1 MTFEENKG
9 IFVYMSDTLIHNIS
23 RYWRLAYVGLAL
35 VLAGLF
41 EVFVW
46 GKKPGLGFL
55 FYIILALVGFISIS
69 VINKQ
74 FRRPQA
80 LFLLIPILVLCLDIF
95 VYNNLIT
102 TVFSRPL
109 VLIFMILFAV
119 LSTYDNTQKHQFS
132 LLKIPFFGNA
142 FLMFSKI
149 GHVVRDLF
157 IWRESKTQ
165 IYRKIVLGIIIALPL
180 LGFFMLFFLS
190 ADEVF
195 AESLRNLF
203 AFSFAEEIFA
213 RIIRISFLFVF
224 LAGLFYVT
232 VGREHV
238 LGEKNISV
246 KKLDS
251 VIVGVILILINALFA
266 LFVFFQIKYLFGGA
280 EFVSKSTLTF
290 AEYARTGFFELVWV
304 LILAS
309 LVVLVVY
316 RSLVYHRQH
325 WIIKLLLFVLVAQV
339 FVVAMSALKRMNL
352 YQSEYGFT
360 ISRLYVEWFIY
371 FICFLLIVM
380 VVGLV
385 ARLQFRNLFYTFL
398 IIGIIAIT
406 AVCSLNVDLMIAKKN
421 LSLAINNGKELDA
434 AYLYRLSIDI
444 APILPEL
451 SKVADSIKVKFAHVG
466 GEGDYSLQEKIKL
479 RAESVKNI
487 DSFLEFNWG
496 RFQAREIL
504 KNL

>member
-1 MTFEENKG
+1 
-9 IFVYMSDTLIHNIS
+9 MSDFLLHNIS
-23 RYWRLAYVGLAL
+23 RYWRLAYVVLAV

-74 FRRPQA
+74 FRRPKA
-80 LFLLIPILVLCLDIF
+80 LFLLIPILVLCLDVF

-102 TVFSRPL
+102 IVLSRPL
-109 VLIFMILFAV
+109 VLILMILFAV
-119 LSTYDNTQKHQFS
+119 LSTYDNAQKHKFS
-132 LLKIPFFGNA
+132 FLKIPFFGNA

-213 RIIRISFLFVF
+213 RIIRISFLSVF
-224 LAGLFYVT
+224 LASLFYVT

-280 EFVSKSTLTF
+280 EFVSKSSTLSF

-309 LVVLVVY
+309 LIVLVVY

-406 AVCSLNVDLMIAKKN
+406 TVCSLNVDLMIANKN
-421 LSLAINNGKELDA
+421 ISLAINQGKELDVI
-434 AYLYRLSIDI
+434 YLYYLSLDMS
-444 APILPEL
+444 PSLKLL
-451 SKVADSIKVKFAHVG
+451 SDSV
-466 GEGDYSLQEKIKL
+466 SKIKL
-479 RAESVKNI
+479 RGNLPDYPDYQRIDIPKLVERSKESVKDV

>member
-1 MTFEENKG
+1 
-9 IFVYMSDTLIHNIS
+9 MSEFLLHNIS
-23 RYWRLAYVGLAL
+23 RYWRLAYVGLA
-35 VLAGLF
+35 VALAGLF

-74 FRRPQA
+74 FRRPKA
-80 LFLLIPILVLCLDIF
+80 LLLLIPILVLCLDIF
-95 VYNNLIT
+95 IYNNLIT
-102 TVFSRPL
+102 YALSRPL
-109 VLIFMILFAV
+109 VFIFMILFAV
-119 LSTYDNTQKHQFS
+119 LSTYDNAQKHKFS
-132 LLKIPFFGNA
+132 FLKIPFFGSA

-149 GHVVRDLF
+149 GHVFRDLF
-157 IWRESKTQ
+157 VWREGKTQ
-165 IYRKIVLGIIIALPL
+165 IYKKIALGILIALPIL
-180 LGFFMLFFLS
+180 YFFTILFLS

-195 AESLRNLF
+195 AESLKNLF
-203 AFSFAEEIFA
+203 AFSFDEEILA
-213 RIIRISFLFVF
+213 KIVRTLFLSVF

-232 VGREHV
+232 VGKEHV

-251 VIVGVILILINALFA
+251 VIVGVVLFLINALFA
-266 LFVFFQIKYLFGGA
+266 LFVFFQVKYLFGGA
-280 EFVSKSTLTF
+280 EFISKSTLTF

-371 FICFLLIVM
+371 FVCFLLATTI
-380 VVGLV
+380 VGL
-385 ARLQFRNLFYTFL
+385 ALKFQFRNLFYAFL
-398 IIGIIAIT
+398 VIGIIAIT

-421 LSLAINNGKELDA
+421 LFLAVNNDRELDA
-434 AYLYRLSIDI
+434 TYLYQLSIDI
-444 APILPEL
+444 APVLPEL
-451 SKVADSIKVKFAHVG
+451 SKVADTIKVKFAHQG
-466 GEGDYSLQEKIKL
+466 GEGNDSLQENIKL

-504 KNL
+504 KSL